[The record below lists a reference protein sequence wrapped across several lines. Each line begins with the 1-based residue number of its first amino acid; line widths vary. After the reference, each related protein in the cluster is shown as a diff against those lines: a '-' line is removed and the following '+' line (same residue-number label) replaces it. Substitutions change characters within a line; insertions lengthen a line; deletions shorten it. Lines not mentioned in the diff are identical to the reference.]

1 MKVIDTCDVQD
12 VIVRTETVLYTYPC
26 GAPATVEIGGSEMC
40 PHHARLAKLE
50 KEIRSLIAL
59 SGTKV
64 MIVGRLA
71 AHDAYRE
78 PTA

>member
-1 MKVIDTCDVQD
+1 MKIIDPCDVQD

-26 GAPATVEIGGSEMC
+26 GAPATVEIGGTEMC

-50 KEIRSLIAL
+50 KEIRSLIAQ
-59 SGTKV
+59 SGTRV
-64 MIVGRLA
+64 AIVGRLA